1 MPVADYIN
9 KAGPNQVADDAVALH
24 CMKGAAQPILTPEDL
39 SNSLGSVALTPGDGN
54 GSFDIVPDTPDG
66 FACRVNAIN
75 SLVCTAAGAC
85 NYYALVNAAGTI
97 IASEQANG
105 TPMEAG
111 HTYFTDAFLVYGV
124 GAATQR

>member
-9 KAGPNQVADDAVALH
+9 AAGPLVVANDAVALH
-24 CMKGAAQPILTPEDL
+24 CMKGAAQPILTPADL

-54 GSFDIVPDTPDG
+54 GSFDIVADTPDG
-66 FACRVNAIN
+66 YACRVNEIAA
-75 SLVCTAAGAC
+75 LVCSAAGPC
-85 NYYALVNAAGTI
+85 NYYALVNAVGTI

-105 TPMEAG
+105 VAMEVG
-111 HTYFTDAFLVYGV
+111 HTYFTNAFLVYGV